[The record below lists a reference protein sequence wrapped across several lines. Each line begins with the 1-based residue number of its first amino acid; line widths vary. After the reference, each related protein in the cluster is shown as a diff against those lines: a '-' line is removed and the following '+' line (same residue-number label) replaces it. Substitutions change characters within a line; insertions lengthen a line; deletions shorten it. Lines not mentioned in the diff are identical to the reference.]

1 MKPLTEY
8 LQENISNVYQFG
20 MFESLESAGTNF
32 SKIIGKIKEFCAKKI
47 KNYGE
52 GPILNLLDIYYTL
65 TSRNVPM
72 KERLSAISCIIY
84 IFYKNDTVKQ
94 YLPQEFKDDK
104 EIIDYVFEFL
114 EEYMDET
121 IKEKSQNTYNEW
133 FKE

>member
-8 LQENISNVYQFG
+8 LQENINEMYKFG
-20 MFESLESAGTNF
+20 IFESLESAGTNF
-32 SKIIGKIKEFCAKKI
+32 SKIIGKIKEFCVKQV

-72 KERLSAISCIIY
+72 KDRVSAISCIIY

-94 YLPQEFKDDK
+94 YLPKEFNDDK
-104 EIIDYVFEFL
+104 EIIDYVFDFL
-114 EEYMDET
+114 EEYMDDT

>member
-1 MKPLTEY
+1 
-8 LQENISNVYQFG
+8 
-20 MFESLESAGTNF
+20 
-32 SKIIGKIKEFCAKKI
+32 
-47 KNYGE
+47 
-52 GPILNLLDIYYTL
+52 
-65 TSRNVPM
+65 M

-104 EIIDYVFEFL
+104 EIIDYVFGFL